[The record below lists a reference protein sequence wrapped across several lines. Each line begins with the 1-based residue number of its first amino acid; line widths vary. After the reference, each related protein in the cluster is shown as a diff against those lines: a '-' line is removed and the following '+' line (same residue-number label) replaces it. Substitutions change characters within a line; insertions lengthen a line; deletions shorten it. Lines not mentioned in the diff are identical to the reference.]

1 MPDIDLTKT
10 DIPFLLDGSGSLHVQ
25 ANVADLD
32 QPLAPGDEDFFNLG
46 FNAAGGHSFA
56 IGAQDSVK
64 LGIEAKTSARLI
76 PLWASSSIER
86 LKLLENYGLSGYFDP
101 AQNHAGRLLLLL
113 ALGAE
118 MDASVSGKYSY
129 SVLSLDATLKA
140 GADAGYALVR
150 SYPAGTAARG
160 LITDFFKGLRLPA
173 NVSAPLAADEVIV
186 FEYGGYLQFNAS
198 LGVGYELSGAPS
210 FEISQLAFSEKYA
223 FSLIGKVSLGAS
235 VAGRFKVE
243 VRGGAEQGW
252 ARITVRK
259 SHASSFSVAA
269 DVTASATFEQ
279 KGLPETPNEFLSAL
293 IGLNS
298 KNWLNL
304 FEQIHDLT
312 DFNKLQAYLDN
323 LAKSFIEEYTG
334 KAFDALADRTQLNE
348 VLARINKAVDAYNH
362 LGDHAVTLFDR
373 YYDAAQNKIDDRLR
387 LALDT
392 IKNATSWDVLK
403 DAMNGGAAG
412 ILWNVVNQLTEGDP
426 LGWMLGHV
434 QLDGHHVDS
443 LNEIKGRADKA
454 LQLIQGEAHEELRRV
469 IALAKSKFPLD
480 RFAQELAHLDWVEL
494 QKMTDRRLIGFV
506 ERLIGK
512 TIANLGNTELGKVV
526 SRFHETLAAVKKFET
541 TLYDKIKAAL
551 DESFQFQLHAEYSRA
566 TEQTAL
572 LDFEIDLRTDIGK
585 RLMKAAGHGNFAEVL
600 DSYDGGAVKLHEGAL
615 THKVTKQSKFNVNII
630 GWHLGWNY
638 QGLDRVITQ
647 SEQRINADA
656 GGQLTIITTFDLQKE
671 RERKR
676 QGERVYTNLL
686 LRFIGESKGKVQ
698 FDPGNQTYLVD
709 VITGMAARYNLVI
722 DDESTTQQELAQY
735 LSFADDFGLTASDEA
750 TEAALVPLLP
760 TDAHG
765 NYGAVSVHYD
775 VRFTEEGLRALFTTA
790 FIHAD
795 ELFLRR
801 IMRLVVLANY
811 IGKGSTLAARA
822 WCYWTPGIQAEW
834 AKGQAAF
841 TNHTSLQFSPIAPSP
856 FKNLMAP
863 ASATLRQTELQQLST
878 LYYIEDSMIK
888 GVGNLAR
895 LVQSPGQIN
904 PREFESKLG
913 DFGDALKLY
922 DDFDE
927 GENTVFA
934 LFDKLIQR
942 SAAGAQTRHSS
953 LTLTSTLN
961 GRTATKMLI
970 A

>member
-1 MPDIDLTKT
+1 M
-10 DIPFLLDGSGSLHVQ
+10 
-25 ANVADLD
+25 
-32 QPLAPGDEDFFNLG
+32 
-46 FNAAGGHSFA
+46 
-56 IGAQDSVK
+56 
-64 LGIEAKTSARLI
+64 
-76 PLWASSSIER
+76 
-86 LKLLENYGLSGYFDP
+86 
-101 AQNHAGRLLLLL
+101 
-113 ALGAE
+113 
-118 MDASVSGKYSY
+118 
-129 SVLSLDATLKA
+129 
-140 GADAGYALVR
+140 
-150 SYPAGTAARG
+150 
-160 LITDFFKGLRLPA
+160 
-173 NVSAPLAADEVIV
+173 IV

-198 LGVGYELSGAPS
+198 MGVGYELSGAPS

-243 VRGGAEQGW
+243 VQGGAEEGW
-252 ARITVRK
+252 ARVTVRK

-269 DVTASATFEQ
+269 DVSASATFEQ

-312 DFNKLQAYLDN
+312 DFNKLQVYLDN

-334 KAFDALADRTQLNE
+334 KAFDTLADKTKLDE

-373 YYDAAQNKIDDRLR
+373 YFDAAQNKIDDRLR

-392 IKNATSWDVLK
+392 IKNATSWNALK
-403 DAMNGGAAG
+403 DAMNGGAEG
-412 ILWNVVNQLTEGDP
+412 ILWNVVNQLTEGDA

-434 QLDGHHVDS
+434 EPGGQHLDS
-443 LNEIKGRADKA
+443 LNEIKARADKS
-454 LQLIQGEAHEELRRV
+454 LQLIQSEAHAELRRL

-480 RFAQELAHLDWVEL
+480 RFAQELGNLDWVEL
-494 QKMTDRRLIGFV
+494 QHMTDRRLIGFV

-512 TIANLGNTELGKVV
+512 IINNLGNTELGKVV
-526 SRFHETLAAVKKFET
+526 TRFHETLAAVKKFET
-541 TLYDKIKAAL
+541 TLYDKIKSAL
-551 DESFQFQLHAEYSRA
+551 DQSFQFQLHAEYSRA

-600 DSYDGGAVKLHEGAL
+600 DSYDSGAVKLHAGAL
-615 THKVTKQSKFNVNII
+615 THKVTKQSKFNVNIV

-647 SEQRINADA
+647 AEQRIDAEA
-656 GGQLTIITTFDLQKE
+656 GGQLTITTTFDLQKE

-676 QGERVYTNLL
+676 QGERIYTNLL

-698 FDPGNQTYLVD
+698 FDPRNQTYLVD

-722 DDESTTQQELAQY
+722 DDESTTQRELAQY
-735 LSFADDFGLTASDEA
+735 LSFADDFGLTASDES

-760 TDAHG
+760 TDANG

-775 VRFTEEGLRALFTTA
+775 VRFTEEGLRSLFNAA
-790 FIHAD
+790 FTSAD
-795 ELFLRR
+795 EVFLRR
-801 IMRLVVLANY
+801 TMRLIVLANY
-811 IGKGSTLAARA
+811 IGKGSFLADRA
-822 WCYWTPGIQAEW
+822 WCYWTPGVQVEW

-841 TNHTSLQFSPIAPSP
+841 INHSSLQFIPIAPSP
-856 FKNLMAP
+856 FKNLTAP
-863 ASATLRQTELQQLST
+863 ARVTLPQTELRQLST
-878 LYYIEDSMIK
+878 LYYIEDHLMK
-888 GVGNLAR
+888 GVRNLAR

-904 PREFESKLG
+904 PRDFESKLG

-942 SAAGAQTRHSS
+942 NATGAQTRHSS
-953 LTLTSTLN
+953 LTLTSKLN